1 MVSIIVTSYNEPQTI
16 GKCITSLI
24 DRAYSGLEDDF
35 ELITVIPDAET
46 RQAAEETVRH
56 HDVENWKCLAD
67 PLKGKPLALNL
78 GLNAAKGD
86 FIILTDGDVCFS
98 ENSVAELLKSLTS
111 SDAVGGV
118 SGRQYSQDDRNTLFG
133 YYSHLFAEAI
143 HLARSKLLRD
153 PESFYPMSGYVMAVK
168 KKACNFRLPSDVLV
182 DDAYMSYMI
191 YNEGYRIAYAPK
203 AAALVKYPKTLS
215 DYLKQKVRSTGGY
228 LQLQS
233 YGIVAKE
240 TKART
245 FKQDLRLLFFPF
257 RFAETYKELIWS
269 LALYPIRTYLWLIIW
284 VRSYLFPKSMQV
296 SWKRVETTK

>member
-16 GKCITSLI
+16 GKCIASLV
-24 DRAYSGLEDDF
+24 DQPYSGLRDDF

-46 RQAAEETVRH
+46 RQAAEVAVRH
-56 HDVENWKCLAD
+56 HKVGNWKCLED

-86 FIILTDGDVCFS
+86 FIVLTDGDVCFS
-98 ENSVAELLKSLTS
+98 ENSVAELLKSLVS
-111 SDAVGGV
+111 SDSIGGV

-153 PESFYPMSGYVMAVK
+153 PQSFYPMSGYVMAMK
-168 KKACNFRLPSDVLV
+168 KKACNFSLPSDVLV
-182 DDAYMSYMI
+182 DDAYMSYLI
-191 YNEGYRIAYAPK
+191 YNQGYRIAYAPK

-240 TKART
+240 AKART
-245 FKQDLRLLFFPF
+245 FKQDLQLLFFPF
-257 RFAETYKELIWS
+257 RFAETFKEFVWS
-269 LALYPIRTYLWLIIW
+269 LLLYPIRMYLWLIIW
-284 VRSYLFPKSMQV
+284 VRSYLFPKSMQL